1 MTGLQKLKWNSTKE
15 ASWIKEIDTSRNFT
29 LHNFSSWLLKFDVWN
44 YEYDYYLKA
53 MKHKMVSAAI
63 LYYLVL
69 LMTVNKAWM

>member
-1 MTGLQKLKWNSTKE
+1 MELNQRSIMVPIHRDG
-15 ASWIKEIDTSRNFT
+15 IKEIDTSRSFT

-69 LMTVNKAWM
+69 LMTL